1 MEEPE
6 VIQLSVKKKKESEK
20 VNFHPSE
27 EKRDEEGEKGEGDDT
42 DREFRFAEQQE
53 LGKMVDVISIKN
65 AKKENFMNI
74 VAASMKKE

>member
-1 MEEPE
+1 M
-6 VIQLSVKKKKESEK
+6 IQVSVKRKKESDK

>member
-20 VNFHPSE
+20 VNFHPAE
-27 EKRDEEGEKGEGDDT
+27 EKKDEEGDGADSDQ
-42 DREFRFAEQQE
+42 EFRFAEQQE
-53 LGKMVDVISIKN
+53 LGKMVDSISIKN

-74 VAASMKKE
+74 VSATMKKE

>member
-1 MEEPE
+1 M
-6 VIQLSVKKKKESEK
+6 IQVTVKKKKESEK

-27 EKRDEEGEKGEGDDT
+27 EKRDEEGDGDDT

-74 VAASMKKE
+74 VSASMRKE